1 MTKKEY
7 IIYLLED
14 LKDIWN
20 FADSLLGIIN
30 KLDDNN
36 ELIDKLFI
44 FLKANIEKVNDKKLN
59 EAFLRSKEKLKENIK
74 EEKAEKWED
83 ESELNDLEK
92 ELEIL
97 L

>member
-59 EAFLRSKEKLKENIK
+59 EAFLRSKEKLKEKIK
-74 EEKAEKWED
+74 EEKAEKLED